1 MIKRMMLMGMKSKLF
16 LTMLV
21 LGCCTAV
28 HAQNEVFTATLTHGD
43 QVSVFIGT
51 NAFVQA
57 HEAAADGDVIT
68 LSSGTFAPTP
78 ITKSVTVY
86 GAGYEKNAELGID
99 VTLLNGNLMVG
110 VVGTTLSNIHIEG
123 VKVNGD
129 IRVLEGSD
137 VEGLIVKRCYL
148 TKGFGHYGN
157 SKNTLIQ
164 ECILTSGFFN
174 GGTAQTPVAENMSIR
189 NCYIAGNV
197 DCFGTSS
204 TLVVENSL
212 VTGYAGGYLW
222 KNCIL
227 TYRWIGAYYD
237 RGAFEGGSGTTGA
250 TVVNCIIVILYGSA
264 AKENNVFTDC
274 YMGADY
280 LFNDSPGSRDYSYSA
295 TRTFELRQDDW
306 LGTDGTEVGMHGGSG
321 WSKVPSIPVV
331 KSLDLNVEG
340 SDLKVTY
347 EAEVR

>member
-1 MIKRMMLMGMKSKLF
+1 MMKRMMLMGMKSKLF
-16 LTMLV
+16 ITMLV

-28 HAQNEVFTATLTHGD
+28 HAQSEVLTATLTHGD
-43 QVSVFIGT
+43 QVSVFTGT

-57 HEAAADGDVIT
+57 HEAAADGDVIS
-68 LSSGTFAPTP
+68 LSSGSFAPAP

-99 VTLLNGNLMVG
+99 ITLLSGDLNIG
-110 VVGTTLSNIHIEG
+110 VAETTLSNVHIEG
-123 VKVNGD
+123 VKISGL
-129 IRVLEGSD
+129 IKLLEGSD
-137 VEGLIVKRCYL
+137 MEGLIVKRCYT
-148 TKGFGHYGN
+148 TKGFTHYGN

-164 ECILTSGFFN
+164 ECIFTNGFTN
-174 GGTAQTPVAENMSIR
+174 DNTTLASTVENLSIR
-189 NCYIAGNV
+189 NCYVYGNV

-204 TLVVENSL
+204 TVLVENSL
-212 VTGYAGGYLW
+212 VTGFAGGYVW

-227 TYRWIGAYYD
+227 PYRWVGAYYD

-250 TVVNCIIVILYGSA
+250 TVVNCIIVVLYGSA

-274 YMGADY
+274 YVGADY

-295 TRTFELRQDDW
+295 TRTFELRKDDW